1 MAPAARPLKR
11 RPSSSARVAG
21 RCWTSVSGA
30 SLNFH
35 AHRHLFAAR
44 FGGLE
49 RAEMIHGPIGKHCA
63 AVNKLTGNGTRSEEH
78 TSELQSRLHLVCRLL
93 LEKKK
98 NTKINSVCCVN
109 SGPFGSS
116 LLNMGLHADAR
127 AHMNA
132 HPAELEHTPLD
143 RLVVFMQFEHRHVI

>member
-30 SLNFH
+30 SLGFH

-49 RAEMIHGPIGKHCA
+49 RAEMIHRPIGKHRA
-63 AVNKLTGNGTRSEEH
+63 AVNKLAGNGTEDARIVGADPVVPKNEETVFGHARHREVAAVFVLRRNVGLWNDFSVDVERPLADFYGLPISEEH
-78 TSELQSRLHLVCRLL
+78 TSELQSPV
-93 LEKKK
+93 
-98 NTKINSVCCVN
+98 
-109 SGPFGSS
+109 
-116 LLNMGLHADAR
+116 
-127 AHMNA
+127 
-132 HPAELEHTPLD
+132 
-143 RLVVFMQFEHRHVI
+143 